1 MTVLGLLLLA
11 TLVMKRWPETHCA
24 KWLHRHLVEAPL
36 DLAGRADRKQIMAI
50 VILLV
55 MFQGA
60 AMMISAD
67 VAFALSLDY
76 ATFLEAAVTVWTIAA
91 VSRSRSA
98 MSASV
103 ARLRRVPAGL
113 AMRLAPRARRSAS
126 TRRAAKPSAND
137 DEGHGDFALA
147 A

>member
-11 TLVMKRWPETHCA
+11 MLVMKRWPETDCA
-24 KWLHRHLVEAPL
+24 KWLRRHLVEAPL
-36 DLAGRADRKQIMAI
+36 DLAEHADRKQILAI

-76 ATFLEAAVTVWTIAA
+76 ATFLDAAVTVWTIAA
-91 VSRSRSA
+91 VNRSRSA
-98 MSASV
+98 ISGSV
-103 ARLRRVPAGL
+103 AHLRRIPAGL
-113 AMRLAPRARRSAS
+113 AMRLAPRARRGAS
-126 TRRAAKPSAND
+126 VRAAAKPSAND
-137 DEGHGDFALA
+137 DDGHGDFALA